1 MLEIVKIQDLYF
13 LRTNFKL
20 RIPDL
25 IKRIKRQNGMKEDS
39 FAEKYV
45 IKILTDLLSGAID
58 LSEKYRRY
66 YSEEYESFED
76 FLYKK
81 ELFEPEDIR
90 KLELGI
96 DDYLWMLRFTT
107 NSYSVKSILGYED
120 ENLPIINQTLE
131 YINYEN
137 QKRICHK

>member
-107 NSYSVKSILGYED
+107 NSYSVKSILGYKD

-137 QKRICHK
+137 

>member
-81 ELFEPEDIR
+81 ELFETEDIR

-137 QKRICHK
+137 

>member
-58 LSEKYRRY
+58 LSEIMK
-66 YSEEYESFED
+66 EVD
-76 FLYKK
+76 
-81 ELFEPEDIR
+81 ELFV
-90 KLELGI
+90 
-96 DDYLWMLRFTT
+96 T
-107 NSYSVKSILGYED
+107 NPFLIFIIYILQC
-120 ENLPIINQTLE
+120 L
-131 YINYEN
+131 INYRQIFVFITQN
-137 QKRICHK
+137 ALH

>member
-107 NSYSVKSILGYED
+107 TNSYSVKSILGYED

-137 QKRICHK
+137 

>member
-25 IKRIKRQNGMKEDS
+25 IKRIKKQNGMKEDS

-137 QKRICHK
+137 

>member
-137 QKRICHK
+137 

>member
-96 DDYLWMLRFTT
+96 DDSLWMLRFTT

-137 QKRICHK
+137 